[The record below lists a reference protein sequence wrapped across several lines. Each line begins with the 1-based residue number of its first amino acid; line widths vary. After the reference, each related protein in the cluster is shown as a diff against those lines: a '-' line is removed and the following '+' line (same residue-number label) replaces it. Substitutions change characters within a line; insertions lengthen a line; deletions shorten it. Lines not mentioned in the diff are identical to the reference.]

1 MGVLCSVPKMK
12 LRILIADD
20 NAQFMRKMA
29 SVLEHEFEV
38 VATAADGQS
47 AVESARSCQ
56 PDVLVLD
63 LEMPA
68 LNGIDVTRNLADPRT
83 GPRAIICSVETD
95 PEIVEAA
102 LQAGALGYVFK
113 SRIETDL
120 VVAVKAVACGQCFVS
135 PTSPNEHHTVTA

>member
-1 MGVLCSVPKMK
+1 MFIVLCPKMK

-29 SVLEHEFEV
+29 SVLEQEFDI
-38 VATAADGQS
+38 VATVADGKA
-47 AVESARSCQ
+47 AVESARSCK

-63 LEMPA
+63 LEMPE
-68 LNGIDVTRNLADPRT
+68 LNGIDVTRNLTNRYT

-102 LQAGALGYVFK
+102 LEAGALGYVFK

-120 VVAVKAVACGQCFVS
+120 VLAVKSVARGECFVS
-135 PTSPNEHHTVTA
+135 AN